1 MKFWAR
7 RRSWNVE
14 EEKRKALEEQQNIEL
29 GLLQVLKLL
38 KF

>member
-14 EEKRKALEEQQNIEL
+14 EEEGKALEEQQNT
-29 GLLQVLKLL
+29 VLDL
-38 KF
+38 FRF